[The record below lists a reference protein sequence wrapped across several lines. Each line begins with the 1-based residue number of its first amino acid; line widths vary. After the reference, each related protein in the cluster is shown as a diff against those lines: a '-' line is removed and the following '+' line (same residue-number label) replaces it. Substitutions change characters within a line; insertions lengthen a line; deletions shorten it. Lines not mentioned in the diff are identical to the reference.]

1 MEIEKGFLEPVV
13 AGSEVFDKNI
23 LPPLQKSYIYEE
35 SQQSFRYTSAFLVKN
50 TTLQKRYEAFRTKR
64 INMGY
69 SEEELEESFG
79 FLLFEDKTMAIT
91 LAEVG
96 VVTGYSTCSTL
107 GDPSKGVY
115 VSKYSDCLD
124 LNRWYQGKSGYI
136 AIIRL
141 TKGRIN
147 KVPENYTQNFTSPTV
162 GYDCHASE
170 QLDNVSANTSS
181 FLAFE
186 RSQYYMYELL
196 DGGNATARSPSHACP
211 FAIVSFSY
219 GDSKATT
226 VEPQEKSEEGKAVF
240 NYYPWKGQLQIRS
253 KVYHVGLKSSTG
265 ALIPAKLPTVM
276 EASRAIAMVD
286 LKLFLP
292 KAVFETC
299 FTGEVS
305 LDGMC
310 CSLYQLVPSEAE
322 DSSLSL
328 LTLEL
333 KVKDLALPVQLN
345 DGGFLIL
352 LHSSQFLT
360 YEDAGSN
367 TPEVLQGMFVFPD
380 SRAIQRDT
388 KICQTKPCLSPEVL
402 LVLPALSY
410 AETEVDKCLLDQKE
424 ELCEVMEQ
432 HIQSYAALIHPGLE
446 VSPSREASFFP
457 DQYDVPDA
465 LKYLYS
471 SPVWTDKACQH
482 LQSYLNRPDPFQ
494 LSVSK
499 ATELLA
505 AGREERGDEQDD
517 DVYYCLSSPEGGPRT
532 PVSSG
537 TEGQSGGEFPAYA
550 YTQMCRDASDTGL
563 ENIRK
568 DMHSVVSE
576 QSTLSQLAVLAK
588 DLHEPAT
595 AVCLTAD
602 RLTEVTEASASLTSD
617 DISAGLVVS
626 VTSAQRTV
634 PVFPEEDKCD
644 MQNAASANSRAGQ
657 LELQVC
663 SFPNNKL
670 QVEHNNSS
678 NGEFAK
684 KKTLSELPETTP
696 QLKVDW
702 RKLPRRR
709 RKGQGNQD
717 GKLTKRVLRSSAQT
731 VQYKEPETE
740 ENVVLSHPLKRKT
753 ERWDLKAI
761 TTKCGRIFVPHGS
774 EDVSKDTQS
783 LGDRRRRKPHEKC
796 IGETMVEALVQ
807 VNSSSS
813 AMEIRRKRS
822 ITETTD
828 GEQNS
833 PNSDC
838 SVVHSEKKALND
850 GTDLLNRNSD
860 AKDNS
865 SKVNLT
871 QVNCTTSLVIEP
883 PAFLSKDPK
892 KREFVALS
900 FSKLKKVLSRGGKGK
915 PPRPVVQNQDSTS
928 LTTEPLPKK
937 SKIDKGTETLENVN
951 MSELD
956 KVTLDVGTA
965 EVTQTQPLDPD
976 LARALGLAPKA
987 LRDDTQKTPKSD
999 SPLKKGSLRKVDQTT
1014 PKGKSDKMPQPSPS
1028 SFPTSPTMGRMRPLQ
1043 KRGVSTETI
1052 RKKWWLHFHTPASF
1066 ASERLEKNKS
1076 PELPPVSRS
1085 YSVSKGHCLQEVVN
1099 SADPPTDA
1107 LTLLAD
1113 LALCGSNDKVLP
1125 LPDPLLERKLG
1136 PSLETYS
1143 ASSPKPQ
1150 SLLHDMLRP
1159 SAAKPCLPADSLLP
1173 KGVKG
1178 RQEGVVLISTE
1189 HSYSLPP
1196 SSSLL
1201 GLSGAFLQVP
1211 ALSSTEG
1218 LQQHRKDIYG
1228 DGTQAL
1234 FAFLRQDN
1242 TRDELNKSQQNLNKS
1257 LLRRRKLRRSR
1268 SFTEKDGSIQVT
1280 RRWKENYDFSL
1291 DSKFTNDL
1299 KDKTVIRALH
1309 GAWDF
1314 NIKDTNEQIQLIIHM
1329 WIGLFYSKSTSR
1341 FFHIDQS
1348 HAYCVERS
1356 CAETVHGTVSDDV
1369 SSKIKT
1375 SSSELGVCCRT
1386 SDSELLDLS
1395 KGAPKEPLKVLDL
1408 STKNTEVVDGND
1420 SREGLPMAFKN
1431 SKDGNNLP
1439 SCSEI
1444 VDGQDKECHSD
1455 DAERSKIPL
1464 KKDVIV
1470 EDTDLKSSEHGGLCS
1485 MSCDTKGTMCIH
1497 LQDMPETNRV
1507 EKILEGDDICN
1518 SRESER
1524 NCDGEQ
1530 NLSQVTMVQAESHNS
1545 SKTIACTEVE
1555 ESCDDAQT
1563 EVYKSRDGGHED
1575 MQKQDLKENDWA
1587 DDDPSLMDVDT
1598 PTKKE
1603 MGPDY
1608 EVNLSSKPQ
1617 PGLHVGKDSIDKAL
1631 IVHEENVSNGQAY
1644 QPAPDG
1650 IVSKDEFEIEMQN
1663 RIVSKAEARPLVCN
1677 GSDHRENFLP
1687 ELYEKNTSSE
1697 KTAEVGDGIDRIPTV
1712 PPVVYKELAFESPFA
1727 VQYGTD
1733 SKDKSLHVHC
1743 KGSSLVQ
1750 AGNGAIG
1757 DVLPMEHSDDVLVAK
1772 VPSEILDGAK
1782 FRGVL
1787 PINETA
1793 TAFGRNNLLVCGS
1806 KPVTGGHLN
1815 SLCGETVGQVN
1826 EFAFNYGNS
1835 NCRDQGMFD
1844 TNAAQ
1849 SQQGLQHSEDAVHG
1863 QIEIPL
1869 IGVENSMK
1877 GITDNDV
1884 VDSRKDI
1891 AHSKVS
1897 HPQNET
1903 CRAVQDKIILQ
1914 YEVDS
1919 IADVTNKE
1927 VNVDS
1932 SMDIP
1937 EPVVGLESNMDA
1949 SKPETSEDSYMDIS
1963 HSEVLHLQDDPSNPV
1978 QGHIKTPMN
1987 GKYIELLETK
1997 VSHSSNEMDEIGR
2010 HRVEIPL
2017 IGDCFS
2023 SEYTPQTEGF
2033 ETNLVADEV
2042 FYNNHQMVAKER
2054 PDKRCQTPTVDEMP
2068 YDASPWL
2075 GSLSVLTPST
2085 LHAFIKHPNSG
2096 IRRSSTPTQDELP
2109 SDHTASEDS
2118 QTVNIVQL
2126 TNSNSNSICNLH
2138 GLALEKEDL
2147 NELTSGIPHL
2157 VEKELHKPTDSLN
2170 KPNDLENHLSSEQ
2183 TPIKSFSINPTPNLA
2198 KPLNLQPHLNKTI
2211 DKKGFTKCHSDKTN
2225 TCVIPLEKE
2234 HSLSTEGTSKSY
2246 YPQTHKSNEPRPS
2259 SQRPVMAVKPSK
2271 SEESR
2276 AEHFVIEQIDYTL
2289 TPDVFSAEPAYP
2301 NTTVISTSTQLA
2313 TDMRIQSDIST
2324 GVSEEMDETE
2334 GVQDE
2339 TEFTQEAE
2347 WLSKEQHIV
2356 RKLNFSQA
2364 KSVDRKSSSQYQEW
2378 DKQEYDE
2385 VLRSSRA
2392 SSSSTKLVKTDMN
2405 TSQTQKDWYQ
2415 YCHAEERRTL
2425 VKSWLDEN
2433 DDNYNMRK
2441 SSLVAALDHCENGVT
2456 NDKPIVS
2463 PSINMHTRTI
2473 INTNIKGSNCSLVEL
2488 AEKWTPPDLTQSS
2501 MDKECLIFSEKMN
2514 QILKGKRRSDCH
2526 DKATSY
2532 SSSLRH
2538 HESNKECS
2546 SGGSPVT
2553 VCFSSLKDV
2562 DSPEEHWEALP
2573 SLMRQKIKVAMPERC
2588 GMADTTDGET
2598 SLHLQKLYCANGD
2611 EAAHSKVLDMA
2622 VECARL
2628 YSAMMDDVCAG
2639 KKLPSKPEKHVED
2652 INPSNTRPCNN
2663 TDFCG
2668 QMKRDLYD
2676 SLHDKLNSVVRQSCK
2691 IKFRFFMLVT
2701 STDTFFRETKELLE
2715 SEGHCEVG
2723 PPQFFLN
2730 EDVPSSP
2737 LIIIIRNEDIADH
2750 ICEVPHLLELKKSP
2764 GVLFAGIDRPD
2775 DIVNL
2780 THQELFSKGGFVV
2793 FEGTALE
2800 VLSLCNMK
2808 KMAHFLEEMSKKG
2821 KWKWMLHYRDSRL
2834 LREHARSSAE
2844 AQEKKLYMDFC
2855 QETGMVEVLPYHEC
2869 DVISKE
2875 RPSYLQCL
2883 VRLQVQ
2889 NISARF
2895 PVFITDTTADNAFA
2909 KHGILTMN
2917 INSFLL
2923 ISQTDSCTIS

>member
-1 MEIEKGFLEPVV
+1 MEIEKGFLEPLV

-64 INMGY
+64 RNICY

-96 VVTGYSTCSTL
+96 VVAGHSTCSTL

-147 KVPENYTQNFTSPTV
+147 KVTENYTQNFTSPTV
-162 GYDCHASE
+162 GYDCHVSE

-219 GDSKATT
+219 GDTKATT

-265 ALIPAKLPTVM
+265 ALIPAKLPTVV

-286 LKLFLP
+286 LKMFLP

-333 KVKDLALPVQLN
+333 KVKDLALTVQLN

-432 HIQSYAALIHPGLE
+432 HIQNYAALIHPGLE

-471 SPVWTDKACQH
+471 SPVWTDKAFQR
-482 LQSYLNRPDPFQ
+482 LQSYLNRPNPFQ

-532 PVSSG
+532 PASCG
-537 TEGQSGGEFPAYA
+537 TEGQSGGEIPVYA
-550 YTQMCRDASDTGL
+550 YTQMCRDASETGL

-568 DMHSVVSE
+568 DINSVVSE
-576 QSTLSQLAVLAK
+576 QSALSQLAVLAK

-595 AVCLTAD
+595 AVYLTAD

-617 DISAGLVVS
+617 DISTGLVAS
-626 VTSAQRTV
+626 VTSAQRTI
-634 PVFPEEDKCD
+634 PVFPEEEKCD
-644 MQNAASANSRAGQ
+644 MQNAALANSRAGQ

-678 NGEFAK
+678 NGKFAVK
-684 KKTLSELPETTP
+684 KIISELPETTP

-709 RKGQGNQD
+709 RKVQGGLQSQGNQD
-717 GKLTKRVLRSSAQT
+717 GKLTKRVLRSSAQI

-783 LGDRRRRKPHEKC
+783 LGDRRRRKPHEEC
-796 IGETMVEALVQ
+796 IGERMVEALVQ
-807 VNSSSS
+807 VKSYSS
-813 AMEIRRKRS
+813 ALEMIRRKRS

-838 SVVHSEKKALND
+838 SVVHSENKALND
-850 GTDLLNRNSD
+850 DTDLLNRNSD

-865 SKVNLT
+865 SKVILT
-871 QVNCTTSLVIEP
+871 QVNCTTSLAIEP
-883 PAFLSKDPK
+883 PASLSNDKGTK

-915 PPRPVVQNQDSTS
+915 PPQPVDQNQDSTS

-956 KVTLDVGTA
+956 KLTLDVGTV
-965 EVTQTQPLDPD
+965 EVTQTKPLDPD

-999 SPLKKGSLRKVDQTT
+999 SQLRKGSLRKVDPTT

-1052 RKKWWLHFHTPASF
+1052 RKK
-1066 ASERLEKNKS
+1066 
-1076 PELPPVSRS
+1076 
-1085 YSVSKGHCLQEVVN
+1085 C
-1099 SADPPTDA
+1099 
-1107 LTLLAD
+1107 
-1113 LALCGSNDKVLP
+1113 
-1125 LPDPLLERKLG
+1125 
-1136 PSLETYS
+1136 
-1143 ASSPKPQ
+1143 
-1150 SLLHDMLRP
+1150 
-1159 SAAKPCLPADSLLP
+1159 
-1173 KGVKG
+1173 
-1178 RQEGVVLISTE
+1178 
-1189 HSYSLPP
+1189 
-1196 SSSLL
+1196 
-1201 GLSGAFLQVP
+1201 AFLQVP
-1211 ALSSTEG
+1211 ALSRTEG
-1218 LQQHRKDIYG
+1218 LQQHHKDIFG

-1268 SFTEKDGSIQVT
+1268 SFTEKDGSLQVT

-1341 FFHIDQS
+1341 FFHIDPS

-1356 CAETVHGTVSDDV
+1356 CAETLHETVSDDV

-1375 SSSELGVCCRT
+1375 SSSELGVSSRT
-1386 SDSELLDLS
+1386 SDSDLLDLS
-1395 KGAPKEPLKVLDL
+1395 KGAPKEPLQLNLEIKVLDL
-1408 STKNTEVVDGND
+1408 STKNTEVVDGNN
-1420 SREGLPMAFKN
+1420 SREGLPMAFKD
-1431 SKDGNNLP
+1431 SEDGHNLP

-1455 DAERSKIPL
+1455 DAERSNIPL
-1464 KKDVIV
+1464 KKDVIL
-1470 EDTDLKSSEHGGLCS
+1470 EDSDLKSSKHDGLCS
-1485 MSCDTKGTMCIH
+1485 ISCDTKGTMCIH
-1497 LQDMPETNRV
+1497 LEDMPETNRV
-1507 EKILEGDDICN
+1507 ERILEGDYICN

-1530 NLSQVTMVQAESHNS
+1530 ILPQVTMVQVESHNS
-1545 SKTIACTEVE
+1545 SKTMACTEVE
-1555 ESCDDAQT
+1555 ESCEGEAQT
-1563 EVYKSRDGGHED
+1563 EVNKSRDGGHIED
-1575 MQKQDLKENDWA
+1575 MQKQDLKKNDSA
-1587 DDDPSLMDVDT
+1587 EDDPSLMDVDT

-1608 EVNLSSKPQ
+1608 KVHLSSEPQ
-1617 PGLHVGKDSIDKAL
+1617 PGLNVGKDSIDKAP
-1631 IVHEENVSNGQAY
+1631 IVQEENLSNGQAY
-1644 QPAPDG
+1644 QPVPDG
-1650 IVSKDEFEIEMQN
+1650 ILSKDEFEIEMLN
-1663 RIVSKAEARPLVCN
+1663 RIVSKAEGRPLVCN
-1677 GSDHRENFLP
+1677 GSDHRGNVLP
-1687 ELYEKNTSSE
+1687 ELYEKNTSRTKS
-1697 KTAEVGDGIDRIPTV
+1697 ADAGDGIDCIPTL
-1712 PPVVYKELAFESPFA
+1712 PTVVYKELAFESPFA
-1727 VQYGTD
+1727 VQCVTD
-1733 SKDKSLHVHC
+1733 SKDKSLRVHC
-1743 KGSSLVQ
+1743 KRSSLVQ

-1757 DVLPMEHSDDVLVAK
+1757 DGLPMEHSDDVLVPKA
-1772 VPSEILDGAK
+1772 PSEILEGAK
-1782 FRGVL
+1782 FKGVVL
-1787 PINETA
+1787 PNNETA
-1793 TAFGRNNLLVCGS
+1793 TAFDRDNLLVGES
-1806 KPVTGGHLN
+1806 KPVTGSHLN
-1815 SLCGETVGQVN
+1815 LLCGETIGQVN
-1826 EFAFNYGNS
+1826 EFALNYGNG
-1835 NCRDQGMFD
+1835 NCTDQENMLVQSKGMFD
-1844 TNAAQ
+1844 INAAQ
-1849 SQQGLQHSEDAVHG
+1849 SHQGLQLSEDAVHC
-1863 QIEIPL
+1863 QIEIPML
-1869 IGVENSMK
+1869 GVENSMK

-1884 VDSRKDI
+1884 VDSREDI
-1891 AHSKVS
+1891 THSKVS

-1903 CRAVQDKIILQ
+1903 SRAVQDDKMILQ

-1919 IADVTNKE
+1919 IADVTNEE
-1927 VNVDS
+1927 VSVDS
-1932 SMDIP
+1932 SMGIP
-1937 EPVVGLESNMDA
+1937 ELVVRLESKMDA
-1949 SKPETSEDSYMDIS
+1949 SKPETSEDSCMDITP
-1963 HSEVLHLQDDPSNPV
+1963 SEVLHLQDDPSNRV

-1987 GKYIELLETK
+1987 GKDFKFLETK

-2017 IGDCFS
+2017 IGASFS

-2042 FYNNHQMVAKER
+2042 FYNNLQMAAKE
-2054 PDKRCQTPTVDEMP
+2054 RCQTPTVDEMP
-2068 YDASPWL
+2068 YDASPWP

-2085 LHAFIKHPNSG
+2085 LYPFIKHPNSG

-2109 SDHTASEDS
+2109 LDHTTSEDS
-2118 QTVNIVQL
+2118 QPGNTIQL
-2126 TNSNSNSICNLH
+2126 TNSNGNSICNLH
-2138 GLALEKEDL
+2138 SGLALEKEYF

-2157 VEKELHKPTDSLN
+2157 VEKEIHKPTDSLN
-2170 KPNDLENHLSSEQ
+2170 EPNDLENHLSSKQ
-2183 TPIKSFSINPTPNLA
+2183 APIKSFSINPTPSFA
-2198 KPLNLQPHLNKTI
+2198 IPLNLKPHLNNTI

-2225 TCVIPLEKE
+2225 TCVIPLGKQ
-2234 HSLSTEGTSKSY
+2234 HSLSTEGTSKSSY
-2246 YPQTHKSNEPRPS
+2246 YPQTQKSNEPRPS
-2259 SQRPVMAVKPSK
+2259 SQRPVMAVKPST
-2271 SEESR
+2271 SEENR
-2276 AEHFVIEQIDYTL
+2276 AENVVIEQIDYTL
-2289 TPDVFSAEPAYP
+2289 TPDVFSAEPAYL
-2301 NTTVISTSTQLA
+2301 NTTVLSTSTLLA

-2324 GVSEEMDETE
+2324 GVSEEMDEKEEFE

-2339 TEFTQEAE
+2339 TEFIQEAE
-2347 WLSKEQHIV
+2347 WLPKEQHIV
-2356 RKLNFSQA
+2356 RTLNFSKA
-2364 KSVDRKSSSQYQEW
+2364 KSVDRESSSQYQEW
-2378 DKQEYDE
+2378 DKQEYDK
-2385 VLRSSRA
+2385 VLHSSRA
-2392 SSSSTKLVKTDMN
+2392 SSSSTKLVKTDIN

-2441 SSLVAALDHCENGVT
+2441 SSLVAALDHSENRVT

-2473 INTNIKGSNCSLVEL
+2473 INTNIKGSNCSLAEL
-2488 AEKWTPPDLTQSS
+2488 AGNWTQPDLTQSS

-2514 QILKGKRRSDCH
+2514 QILKGKRRGNCH

-2538 HESNKECS
+2538 HKSECS

-2562 DSPEEHWEALP
+2562 DSPEEHCEALP
-2573 SLMRQKIKVAMPERC
+2573 SLMKQKIKVAMPERC
-2588 GMADTTDGET
+2588 GMTDTTDGET

-2611 EAAHSKVLDMA
+2611 EAAHSKVSDMA
-2622 VECARL
+2622 VECAKL

-2639 KKLPSKPEKHVED
+2639 KKHPSKPEKHVED
-2652 INPSNTRPCNN
+2652 INSSNTRPCNN
-2663 TDFCG
+2663 IDFCG
-2668 QMKRDLYD
+2668 QIKRDLYD

-2715 SEGHCEVG
+2715 SEGHYEVG

-2875 RPSYLQCL
+2875 RPNYLQCL

-2889 NISARF
+2889 NIKARF